1 MMKRLKHVQRF
12 HEIVMAF
19 TRNGF
24 GFMMHKLGLL
34 EQVSAPRKWRV
45 LEKQSNRT
53 LEERVRFLLEDLGA
67 TFIKLGQIA
76 STRTNSLPRSLTKE
90 LEKLQDHVKPVAF
103 DAVKQLIEQELEAPL
118 EELFLDFDEVP
129 MATASI
135 GQVHGAV
142 LHSGEEVA
150 VKVQRPGIR
159 QQIEIDLDILFE
171 MASIAEKR
179 LEWAERYRITAY
191 IEELAKSLRREVDYG
206 IEARNTERMQKQHEE
221 DHFLKIPSVYISHST
236 RQVLTMERVRGKK
249 LNLVIEEEGHIPEK
263 EKLAEQLVST
273 ITRQIY
279 VHGFYH
285 ADPHPGNLLLMA
297 DGRIALIDFG
307 MVGMLNR
314 EMRNETAMMVMALL
328 RHNTNELVKAVARV
342 GSVPAEVDL
351 GGLKRELDEFQDLY
365 LTANLTEIGLGEVV
379 NDVLRIISR
388 HGIEVPQD
396 FLLIG
401 KSLMTIE
408 GIAVKLDPE
417 ISIMEVVEPLGE
429 ELLKEY
435 MSPKSVFD
443 RTMTQALEYGELAKE
458 LPHLIRK
465 GAAITEKG
473 KLHVEVRSPDT
484 LRATEQISRIGNQL
498 TLSLLLI
505 AVSLVFASL
514 IIGVTVGGTMNE
526 SILTLPFFEVVF
538 IVFLLLFL
546 WLIYSILKTR
556 RKM

>member
-1 MMKRLKHVQRF
+1 MKRLKHVQRF

-24 GFMMHKLGLL
+24 GFLMHKLGLL

-45 LEKQSNRT
+45 LEKQSNRS
-53 LEERVRFLLEDLGA
+53 LEERARFLLEDLGA

-76 STRTNSLPRSLTKE
+76 STRTNSLPKPLLKE
-90 LEKLQDHVKPVAF
+90 LEKLQDNVK
-103 DAVKQLIEQELEAPL
+103 AVPYEDVKSLIEAELGEPL
-118 EELFLDFDEVP
+118 EVLFRSFEEAP

-142 LHSGEEVA
+142 LHSGEPVA

-179 LEWAERYRITAY
+179 LEWAERYKITDY
-191 IEELAKSLRREVDYG
+191 IEELAKSLRREVDYS
-206 IEARNTERMQKQHEE
+206 IEARNTERMQEQHKHT
-221 DHFLKIPSVYISHST
+221 DFLKIPAVYSSHST
-236 RQVLTMERVRGKK
+236 RQVLTMERVEGRK
-249 LNLVIEEEGHIPEK
+249 LNAVIEEEGHIPEK
-263 EKLAEQLVST
+263 EALAEQLVQT

-285 ADPHPGNLLLMA
+285 ADPHPGNLLLME

-307 MVGMLNR
+307 MVGRLNR

-328 RHNTNELVKAVARV
+328 RHNTSELVKAVARV
-342 GSVPAEVDL
+342 GRVPADIDL
-351 GGLKRELDEFQDLY
+351 TLLKRELDEFQDLY
-365 LTANLTEIGLGEVV
+365 LTAHLNDIGLGEVV
-379 NDVLRIISR
+379 SDVLRIITK

-417 ISIMEVVEPLGE
+417 LSIMEVVEPLGE
-429 ELLKEY
+429 ELLSEY
-435 MSPKSVFD
+435 LGPKAVMD
-443 RTMTQALEYGELAKE
+443 RMMTQTLEYGELLKE
-458 LPHLIRK
+458 LPHMIRRSAAVTDK
-465 GAAITEKG
+465 GRV
-473 KLHVEVRSPDT
+473 HVEVRSPDVS
-484 LRATEQISRIGNQL
+484 RATEQFSRVGNQI
-498 TLSLLLI
+498 TLSLLLV
-505 AVSLVFASL
+505 AVSLVFSAL

-556 RKM
+556 RQS